1 MAARLLSLTLTRML
15 CWLALLC
22 RRRSALIAETL
33 TLRHEVT
40 VLRRQLGPARPSWPD
55 RPILSA
61 LARILPHE
69 LRRHRLVTP
78 ATLLAWHRRLL
89 TKKWTYPSR
98 PGRPRIDRK
107 LRELVV
113 RLARENPRWGHR
125 RIQGELTR
133 LGHRLGAG
141 TIPPHPDRRTPG
153 PGTARDRHP
162 LAHLPASPGSRVA
175 GHRLL
180 PSRHPRAAPNLRAVR
195 HRNRQPTGP
204 PPRRHRTPNDG
215 VDHAGRPQP

>member
-1 MAARLLSLTLTRML
+1 MAARLLYLTLTRML

-55 RPILSA
+55 RAILSA
-61 LARILPHE
+61 LARLLPHE

-78 ATLLAWHRRLL
+78 ASLLTWHRRLL

-98 PGRPRIDRK
+98 PGRPLIDRK

-125 RIQGELTR
+125 RIHGELTR
-133 LGHRLGAG
+133 LGHRIGAG
-141 TIPPHPDRRTPG
+141 TIRRIL
-153 PGTARDRHP
+153 TA
-162 LAHLPASPGSRVA
+162 AHLGPAPRGTDTLWVPETRLTPAQLLLLRRWRPGMI
-175 GHRLL
+175 
-180 PSRHPRAAPNLRAVR
+180 LRWR
-195 HRNRQPTGP
+195 CG
-204 PPRRHRTPNDG
+204 
-215 VDHAGRPQP
+215 